1 MNSSKEPPSM
11 AIKAINQTVPC
22 SHVDALQIIARAEET
37 GVGVREQPPESTT
50 SEWFCCIIMAP
61 RRRIIAHYLPRL
73 HVWCV
78 LFCCWF
84 LLIIII
90 FFVIFRVVDLVFL
103 CVMCVVWGGVF
114 SVVCEWEWSRGA
126 AHSARHLIN
135 TMKWGV
141 APDYCYRVH
150 SSPSCYLSRAWN
162 NDSVCWALLA
172 PIHSL
177 YYNYLSFI

>member
-1 MNSSKEPPSM
+1 M
-11 AIKAINQTVPC
+11 Q
-22 SHVDALQIIARAEET
+22 
-37 GVGVREQPPESTT
+37 
-50 SEWFCCIIMAP
+50 P
-61 RRRIIAHYLPRL
+61 RRRSADHRQSRRDWGRCARATTGINHERMILLHHHGAASTHHRALSTTPTCVMCVVLLLVFINHY
-73 HVWCV
+73 H
-78 LFCCWF
+78 F
-84 LLIIII
+84 
-90 FFVIFRVVDLVFL
+90 FFVIFWVVDLVFL
-103 CVMCVVWGGVF
+103 CVICVVWGGVF

-135 TMKWGV
+135 TMKWDV